1 MASQVRTPRA
11 SVESLSRRDAL
22 MNEIRRSIVRGDVRP
37 GQKLTEA
44 SLSAS
49 LNVSRSTVR
58 EAFAHLVNEGFLVQE
73 PFRGIFVA
81 SLSPA
86 DMQQT
91 ARVRM
96 AMDMLAVDLILE
108 DEAGARLAAVR
119 EAWVDYERDISQDDP
134 LARHEAHVRF
144 HRRLWEASG
153 NAALV
158 RLWPAIE
165 AQVALQL
172 AEDQRLASDLNRDVD
187 VHRRLLDAMER
198 AAAGDRSDLL
208 PAFEAHTF
216 GSVDALI
223 ASLPA
228 PDAR

>member
-1 MASQVRTPRA
+1 MAQRPRA
-11 SVESLSRRDAL
+11 PRSSVKSLSRRDAL

-44 SLSAS
+44 SLSDG

-81 SLSPA
+81 SLSA
-86 DMQQT
+86 EDIQQT
-91 ARVRM
+91 AQVRM
-96 AMDMLAVDLILE
+96 AMDMLAVDQIL
-108 DEAGARLAAVR
+108 DDATGARLAAVR
-119 EAWVDYERDISQDDP
+119 EAWVDYERDISQEDP

-187 VHRRLLDAMER
+187 VHRRLVEALER
-198 AAAGDRSDLL
+198 AFDGDRSDLG

-216 GSVDALI
+216 GSLEALI
-223 ASLPA
+223 ASLPV
-228 PDAR
+228 DE